1 MSVINTMLQDLD
13 RRHGGAPSGAEAPPS
28 YVRVVKAPAERRPFF
43 WATIG
48 LLIAIAVGWI
58 GYVGYQLSPRKLAT
72 DLAFKTVDEVRTR
85 QAVAPAPATPVQ
97 PPAPIAVAPPAPAVA
112 PPAPTPPPPAVASP
126 APTPVQPAPVP
137 APTPPQA
144 EMLRLAESIATPI
157 IESKPPAPPPAPSKP
172 AAQPKPAPVAA
183 KPAPVVAAAK
193 TEKPK
198 LERQD
203 RFGTPAERAENE
215 FRQAVSILK
224 LGRSSEAETHF
235 MKALDFDSSH
245 RGARQALIAMY
256 IERGQLEAA
265 RKLLQ
270 DGLAIDPGQ
279 PDFAIA
285 LARIHVERKDLSG
298 ALAVLDRSAGA
309 ATDVPEYHVLRGTLL
324 QRLGRHAEAAE
335 SYQAALRTR
344 ATLPQAWVGLG
355 ISYEALG
362 QRPEAAEAFRRGL
375 AAGPLSTELKTFAEQ
390 RIRALR

>member
-13 RRHGGAPSGAEAPPS
+13 RRHGGAPSGVEAPPS
-28 YVRVVKAPAERRPFF
+28 YVRAVKAPAERRPFFF

-48 LLIAIAVGWI
+48 LLIAIAVGWV

-85 QAVAPAPATPVQ
+85 QALAPAPATPVQ
-97 PPAPIAVAPPAPAVA
+97 PPAPIAVAPATVA
-112 PPAPTPPPPAVASP
+112 PAPTPPPPAAASP
-126 APTPVQPAPVP
+126 APTPLQPAPVA
-137 APTPPQA
+137 APPPPQA
-144 EMLRLAESIATPI
+144 EMLRLAESIATPL
-157 IESKPPAPPPAPSKP
+157 IESQPPAPPPAPSKP
-172 AAQPKPAPVAA
+172 AAQPKAAPVASKPAPVAA
-183 KPAPVVAAAK
+183 AAK
-193 TEKPK
+193 IEKPK

-203 RFGTPAERAENE
+203 RFGTPAERAEHE

-285 LARIHVERKDLSG
+285 LARIHVERKDLSA

-309 ATDVPEYHVLRGTLL
+309 ATDVPEFHVLRGTLL

-335 SYQAALRTR
+335 SYQAALRAR
-344 ATLPQAWVGLG
+344 ATLPQAWIGLG

>member
-13 RRHGGAPSGAEAPPS
+13 RRHAGNAADAEVPPS
-28 YVRVVKAPAERRPFF
+28 YVRAVKPPAERRHWF
-43 WATIG
+43 WASIG
-48 LLIAIAVGWI
+48 VLIAIAVGWVAW
-58 GYVGYQLSPRKLAT
+58 VGYQLSPRTLAT
-72 DLAFKTVDEVRTR
+72 ELAFKTVDEARTR
-85 QAVAPAPATPVQ
+85 QAVAPAPITQA
-97 PPAPIAVAPPAPAVA
+97 PAPIAAAPVPTPAPPAAAPAPSV
-112 PPAPTPPPPAVASP
+112 PPAQETPS
-126 APTPVQPAPVP
+126 APQV
-137 APTPPQA
+137 

-157 IESKPPAPPPAPSKP
+157 VESKPAAKPPAAPAPSKP
-172 AAQPKPAPVAA
+172 VAQA
-183 KPAPVVAAAK
+183 KPAPVPAAAAAK

-198 LERQD
+198 FERQD

-215 FRQAVSILK
+215 FRQAVGILK
-224 LGRSSEAETHF
+224 LGRSSEAEVHF
-235 MKALDFDSSH
+235 QKALEFDSSH
-245 RGARQALIAMY
+245 RGARQALIAIY

-309 ATDVPEYHVLRGTLL
+309 AIDVPEFHVLRGTLL
-324 QRLGRHAEAAE
+324 QRLTRHAEAAE
-335 SYQAALRTR
+335 SYQAALRAR

>member
-13 RRHGGAPSGAEAPPS
+13 RRHGSGLADAEAPPA
-28 YVRVVKAPAERRPFF
+28 YVRAVKPAPERRLGF
-43 WATIG
+43 WVAIG
-48 LLIAIAVGWI
+48 VLVAIAVGWV
-58 GYVGYQLSPRKLAT
+58 GWVGYQLSPRHLAT
-72 DLAFKTVDEVRTR
+72 PLAFKTVDEARTR
-85 QAVAPAPATPVQ
+85 QAAIAPAPVAPQPVPVTVAPAAPAPA
-97 PPAPIAVAPPAPAVA
+97 ASSPAVA
-112 PPAPTPPPPAVASP
+112 PPQAAATEA
-126 APTPVQPAPVP
+126 T
-137 APTPPQA
+137 TPPQV

-157 IESKPPAPPPAPSKP
+157 VEAKPVTPPAPKAEPKPAPAPAKPAVQSKPPA
-172 AAQPKPAPVAA
+172 AQ
-183 KPAPVVAAAK
+183 AAAVK
-193 TEKPK
+193 DKPK

-224 LGRSSEAETHF
+224 LGRSTEAEAHF
-235 MKALDFDSSH
+235 VKALEFESSH

-256 IERGQLEAA
+256 LERGQLDAA

-285 LARIHVERKDLSG
+285 LARIYVERKDLSG

-309 ATDVPEYHVLRGTLL
+309 AGDVPEFQVLRGTLL
-324 QRLGRHAEAAE
+324 QRLGRHAEAAD
-335 SYQAALRTR
+335 SYQAALQAR

-355 ISYEALG
+355 ISYEQLG
-362 QRPEAAEAFRRGL
+362 KRPEAAEAFRRAL
-375 AAGPLSTELKTFAEQ
+375 AAGPLSPELKSFAEQ